1 MGSRSEIAKFS
12 VEELYVF
19 LLDEL
24 ENDVS
29 SESLAII
36 KSNRINGRIFLELNE
51 SDLKEIIPLLG
62 ERKAIKNIIDSFKTK
77 DKVVL

>member
-1 MGSRSEIAKFS
+1 MGSRTEIAKFS

-62 ERKAIKNIIDSFKTK
+62 ERKAIKNIIDSFKIK

>member
-1 MGSRSEIAKFS
+1 MGSRTEIAKFS
-12 VEELYVF
+12 GEELYVF

-62 ERKAIKNIIDSFKTK
+62 ERKAIKNIIDSFKIK